1 MATWFSENF
10 LKGNTDKCHLIASY
24 KVPVDIQISDI
35 EVTSESKV
43 KRLGIYVDNRF
54 NFDYQV
60 GQGCK
65 KAI

>member
-10 LKGNTDKCHLIASY
+10 LKCNTDKCHLIASY

-43 KRLGIYVDNRF
+43 KRLGIYVDNRL

>member
-10 LKGNTDKCHLIASY
+10 LKRNTDKCHLINSY

-43 KRLGIYVDNRF
+43 KRLGIYVDNRL